1 MLRQQN
7 ILIDRY
13 IFNLPEQQLILMIEE
28 KIGKI
33 DDVSYNCFFI
43 TDVYIVTV
51 IGLES
56 CKTSKLA
63 LLHFIAMKRCNYMHC
78 NMGLMLLNVVL

>member
-1 MLRQQN
+1 
-7 ILIDRY
+7 
-13 IFNLPEQQLILMIEE
+13 MIEE

-63 LLHFIAMKRCNYMHC
+63 LLHFIAMKMP
-78 NMGLMLLNVVL
+78 LL

>member
-1 MLRQQN
+1 
-7 ILIDRY
+7 
-13 IFNLPEQQLILMIEE
+13 MIEE

-43 TDVYIVTV
+43 TDVYIVTA

-63 LLHFIAMKRCNYMHC
+63 LLHFIAMKRCNYMHY
-78 NMGLMLLNVVL
+78 NVGFAVVVVSYIANWYK